1 MELGYQSATWLL
13 NRYAEKAL
21 SPVEVARAVLERIE
35 RHEPRLNAFCWLDA
49 DSALATARASEA
61 RWMRGGPIGLV
72 DGVPTSIKDVVL
84 TKGWPTRRGSRTV
97 DPDGDWSQDSP
108 PTARLR
114 EQGAVILGKT
124 TTPEFGWKATGDS
137 PLTGSTRN
145 PWAVERTS
153 GGSSAG
159 AAAGLAAG
167 MFALAV
173 GTDGGGS
180 IRIPSSFCGVVGIK
194 PTLGRVPNYPASA
207 MGILGHCGPMAR
219 NVEDAALMLD
229 VLSGTDPR
237 DAYRL
242 PPPAGSAR
250 SELRAGVGGLSI
262 AFSPTLGHM
271 RVDAEVAALV
281 ETAVARL
288 GELGARVEAGKL
300 ELGWTRAAF
309 DVLWK
314 AAAAHI
320 IAGLP
325 APKLGLLDP
334 GLAKAAAQGKALSA
348 IDYVRADFARTALGS
363 QLGEFFTR
371 CDVLVTPSVAVPA
384 LLVGTEVYD
393 PRHEHE
399 WMDWAGF
406 SYPFNMARLPALS
419 LPCGRT
425 AAGLPVGVQIVGP
438 LYAEAR
444 VVRVAAA
451 LERALPALPRPPL
464 ASAKSPQEG

>member
-1 MELGYQSATWLL
+1 METGYQSAAWLL

-21 SPVEVARAVLERIE
+21 SPVEVTRAVLARIE
-35 RHEPRLNAFCWLDA
+35 RLEPRLNVFCWLDA
-49 DSALATARASEA
+49 DAALAAARASEA
-61 RWMRGGPIGLV
+61 RWMKGGPIGLV
-72 DGVPTSIKDVVL
+72 DGVPASVKDVVL
-84 TKGWPTRRGSRTV
+84 AKGWPTLRGSRTV
-97 DPDGDWSQDSP
+97 DPNGDWSQDSP

-145 PWAVERTS
+145 PWALERTS

-194 PTLGRVPNYPASA
+194 PTFGRVPNYPPSA
-207 MGILGHCGPMAR
+207 MGVLGHCGPMAR
-219 NVEDAALMLD
+219 SVEDAALMLD

-237 DAYRL
+237 DAYGL

-250 SELRAGVGGLSI
+250 GTLNAGIGGLTI

-281 ETAVARL
+281 EGAIGRL
-288 GELGARVEAGKL
+288 SELGTRVEPTNL
-300 ELGWTRAAF
+300 DLGATRAAF

-314 AAAAHI
+314 AATATI
-320 IAGLP
+320 VAGLP
-325 APKLGLLDP
+325 APKLDLLDP
-334 GLAKAAAQGKALSA
+334 GLAKAAAQGRALSA
-348 IDYVRADFARTALGS
+348 VDYVRADFARMALGS

-371 CDVLVTPSVAVPA
+371 CDVLVTPTVAVPA
-384 LLVGTEVYD
+384 LRVGTEVSD
-393 PRHEHE
+393 PEHE
-399 WMDWAGF
+399 REWFDWAGF
-406 SYPFNMARLPALS
+406 SYPFNMARLPALT

-438 LYAEAR
+438 LYAEAL
-444 VVRVAAA
+444 VLRVAAA
-451 LERALPALPRPPL
+451 LERALPALPRPQLTSGTDP
-464 ASAKSPQEG
+464 AKG